1 LRNKQKVRVRP
12 NTFELIRA
20 EWESDLRQKA
30 VIAGILLQVFTA
42 VLVCYLAIQV
52 LALPAWNALF
62 WILVIF
68 GTIQG
73 ITKNFIAVP
82 AGRWI
87 YLYQITTP
95 KALIASKI
103 IYNLLLMTLLVAC
116 TLLLYSFF
124 MGYFVKHTGWYLF
137 TVWLTGAGV
146 STVYTLVSA
155 IAAKTRQAGLLA
167 PVLSLPVIIPVLLAG
182 LSSSRKCLEVNLPA
196 AFYKDLAVVGVIDVL
211 LVYLS
216 MLLFSFVWQE

>member
-1 LRNKQKVRVRP
+1 VRVRP
-12 NTFELIRA
+12 NTLQLIRA

-30 VIAGILLQVFTA
+30 VLAGILLQVFTA
-42 VLVCYLAIQV
+42 VLVCYLAVQV

-62 WILVIF
+62 WILVVF

-87 YLYQITTP
+87 YLYQLTNP
-95 KALIASKI
+95 RSLIISKI
-103 IYNLLLMTLLVAC
+103 TYNLLLMTVLTAC
-116 TLLLYSFF
+116 TMALYSFF
-124 MGYFVKHTGWYLF
+124 MGYFVQHTAWYLL
-137 TVWLTGAGV
+137 TVWLTGAGI

-182 LSSSRKCLEVNLPA
+182 LSSSRKCLEVNLPE
-196 AFYKDLAVVGVIDVL
+196 AFYKDLAVVGILDLL

-216 MLLFSFVWQE
+216 MVLFTFVWQE